1 MKTITVLLA
10 DLVMF
15 TMVRLL
21 FIAFMLMLGLW
32 GGLEVTG
39 SDMNVI
45 EFTQDAV
52 GSFQQVG
59 DILGGL

>member
-1 MKTITVLLA
+1 MIIRLIADVLMY
-10 DLVMF
+10 V
-15 TMVRLL
+15 MVRLL
-21 FIAFMLMLGLW
+21 FIAFMLTLGLW
-32 GGLEVTG
+32 GGLEVAG

-52 GSFQQVG
+52 GSFQEVA

>member
-1 MKTITVLLA
+1 MIIRMVA

-32 GGLEVTG
+32 GGLEVVG
-39 SDMNVI
+39 SDVNVI
-45 EFTQDAV
+45 EFTRDAV
-52 GSFQQVG
+52 GSFQEVA
-59 DILGGL
+59 DLLGGL